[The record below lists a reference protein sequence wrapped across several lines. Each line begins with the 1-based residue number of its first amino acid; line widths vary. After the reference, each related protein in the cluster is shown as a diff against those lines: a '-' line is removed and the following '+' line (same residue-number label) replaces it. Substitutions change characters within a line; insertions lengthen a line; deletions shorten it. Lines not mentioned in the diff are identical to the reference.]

1 MNRTIRAIIA
11 IVFVG
16 VIMFCAINIAQNIG
30 KSVRVDVTDQKLYTL
45 SKGTLNILGKIQQPI
60 KLKLFYTR
68 TAAMKAPDQIRFF
81 NSYYYFVESLLQ
93 EYAKASKGKVEL
105 LVIDPRPYS
114 DEEAE
119 ALRYGIKKFPIS
131 EDENFFFGLVVQTQF
146 GVTKSIPFF
155 SPDRQNFVEY
165 DISYLIDTAMT
176 RQKKRVGV
184 LSSLPVMGDEA
195 SGYMAQMMQMQGQ
208 QPKPA
213 WSIVQQLRQQYEVDK
228 IAADTNEIKDV
239 DILMVIHPK
248 KLSEKT
254 LFAIDQFVLKGGRT
268 IVFVDPYSVVD
279 RPSKMEMQMMQSMPS
294 SSSDLNRL
302 LAGWGVEMPE
312 KIFAGDRSLALEATL
327 TQDSRP
333 EKIIGFLQLTRNCM
347 NPDSVITAN
356 LNQVRVLFAGVLKP
370 TFQDPNDAVHHV
382 QLTPLIQ
389 TTDRGNAWKG
399 DQIEMMLQYAPSEL
413 IKQFSDGTKPVM
425 MGYLLNG
432 RFKSN
437 FPNGIDVPVDAN
449 KPDEKGKTTD
459 ANTAEKK
466 PAMKHIAGLKDAATE
481 GTVVVFSDV
490 DFISDV
496 IAYQKSFFG
505 SSVVGDNAAMVMNTV
520 EDLTGSTDLIAM
532 RSRGSF
538 QRPFVVVDKIE
549 QEAEAAT
556 AKEEEK
562 INAEIAGFQQELQK
576 IVSSA
581 KEGDD
586 KLLEKSILDKKK
598 EIEGK
603 IRDAQRKLRKVK
615 MEQRKS
621 IEQLGDKLRDI
632 NTWLAPAAIL
642 VVAIVLGI
650 RRSVRR
656 RHYISHASD
665 S

>member
-1 MNRTIRAIIA
+1 
-11 IVFVG
+11 
-16 VIMFCAINIAQNIG
+16 MFCAIHIAQNIG
-30 KSVRVDVTDQKLYTL
+30 RTVRLDVTDQKLYTL
-45 SKGTLNILGKIQQPI
+45 SKGTLNILGKVQQPI

-68 TAAMKAPDQIRFF
+68 TAVMKAPDQIRFF

-93 EYAKASKGKVEL
+93 EYAKSSKGMVEL
-105 LVIDPRPYS
+105 VVIDPRPYS
-114 DEEAE
+114 DEETE

-131 EDENFFFGLVVQTQF
+131 EEENFFFGLVVQTQF

-165 DISYLIDTAMT
+165 DISYLIDTAMA
-176 RQKKRVGV
+176 RQKKHIGV
-184 LSSLPVMGDEA
+184 LSSLPVCGDETT
-195 SGYMAQMMQMQGQ
+195 GYMAQMMQMQGQ

-213 WSIVQQLRQQYEVDK
+213 WNIIQQLRQQYEVSK
-228 IAADTNEIKDV
+228 INAAADEIKDV

-279 RPSKMEMQMMQSMPS
+279 RPSRMEMQMMQTAPS
-294 SSSDLNRL
+294 SSSDLNSL

-312 KIFAGDRSLALEATL
+312 KTFAGDRSLAWEATL

-333 EKIIGFLQLTRNCM
+333 TKIIGFLQLTRDCM
-347 NPDSVITAN
+347 DHDSVITAN

-382 QLTPLIQ
+382 QVTPLMQ
-389 TTDRGNAWKG
+389 TTDRGNEWKS
-399 DQIEMMLQYAPSEL
+399 DQIEMMLQYAPAEL
-413 IKQFSDGTKPVM
+413 IKQFTDGTKPVA
-425 MGYLLNG
+425 MGYLLSG

-437 FPNGIDVPVDAN
+437 FPNGIDVPLDAN
-449 KPDEKGKTTD
+449 KPDEAGKPAD
-459 ANTAEKK
+459 ANAPK
-466 PAMKHIAGLKDAATE
+466 PLIKHIAGLKDAAAE

-490 DFISDV
+490 DFISDI

-549 QEAEAAT
+549 QEAEKQTAQEEAA
-556 AKEEEK
+556 
-562 INAEIAGFQQELQK
+562 INAQIAGFQQELQK

-581 KEGDD
+581 KQGDD
-586 KLLEKSILDKKK
+586 KLIEASILEKKKD
-598 EIEGK
+598 IETK
-603 IRDAQRKLRKVK
+603 IRDAQRKLRNVQMKK
-615 MEQRKS
+615 REK
-621 IEQLGDKLRDI
+621 IEQLGAKLRDI

-642 VVAIVLGI
+642 LVAIVLGI
-650 RRSVRR
+650 RRSMRR

>member
-1 MNRTIRAIIA
+1 
-11 IVFVG
+11 
-16 VIMFCAINIAQNIG
+16 MFCAINIAQNIG
-30 KSVRVDVTDQKLYTL
+30 KSVRLDVTDQKLYTL
-45 SKGTLNILGKIQQPI
+45 SNGTLNILGKVQQPV

-68 TAAMKAPDQIRFF
+68 TAVMKAPDQIRFF

-93 EYAKASKGKVEL
+93 EYAKSSKGKVEL
-105 LVIDPRPYS
+105 VVIDPRPYS

-131 EDENFFFGLVVQTQF
+131 EEENFFFGLVVQTQF

-176 RQKKRVGV
+176 RQKKRIGV
-184 LSSLPVMGDEA
+184 LSSLPVMGDEMT
-195 SGYMAQMMQMQGQ
+195 GYMAQMMQMQGQ

-213 WSIVQQLRQQYEVDK
+213 WNIIQQLRQQYEVSK
-228 IAADTNEIKDV
+228 IEATADEIKDV

-248 KLSEKT
+248 NLEEKT
-254 LFAIDQFVLKGGRT
+254 LFAIDQFVLKGGRM
-268 IVFVDPYSVVD
+268 IVCVDPHSVVD
-279 RPSKMEMQMMQSMPS
+279 RPSKMEMQMMRTMPS
-294 SSSDLNRL
+294 SGSDLNRL

-312 KIFAGDRSLALEATL
+312 KMFAGDRGLALDATL
-327 TQDSRP
+327 TQDARP
-333 EKIIGFLQLTRNCM
+333 EKIIGFLQLTRDCM
-347 NPDSVITAN
+347 NSDSVITAN
-356 LNQVRVLFAGVLKP
+356 LNQVRMLFAGVLKAS
-370 TFQDPNDAVHHV
+370 FQDPNDAVHHIQV
-382 QLTPLIQ
+382 TPLIQ
-389 TTDRGNAWKG
+389 TTALGNSWKG

-413 IKQFSDGTKPVM
+413 NKQFTDGTKPVM
-425 MGYLLNG
+425 MGYLLSG

-437 FPNGIDVPVDAN
+437 FPNGIDVPIDAN
-449 KPDEKGKTTD
+449 KPDEQGATAD
-459 ANTAEKK
+459 ANAAEKK
-466 PAMKHIAGLKDAATE
+466 PATKHIAGLKDAAVE
-481 GTVVVFSDV
+481 STVVVFSDV
-490 DFISDV
+490 DFISDI
-496 IAYQKSFFG
+496 IAYQRSFFG
-505 SSVVGDNAAMVMNTV
+505 ASVVGDNAAMVMNTV

-549 QEAEAAT
+549 QEAEKQTSQEEAA
-556 AKEEEK
+556 
-562 INAEIAGFQQELQK
+562 INAQIAGFQQDLQK

-581 KEGDD
+581 KEGED
-586 KLLEKSILDKKK
+586 KLIETSILEKKK
-598 EIEGK
+598 EVEGK
-603 IRDAQRKLRKVK
+603 IHDAQRKLKNV
-615 MEQRKS
+615 QRERLRS
-621 IEQLGDKLRDI
+621 IEQLGDRLRNI

>member
-30 KSVRVDVTDQKLYTL
+30 RTMRVDVTDQKLYTL
-45 SKGTLNILGKIQQPI
+45 SKGTLNILGKVQQPI

-93 EYAKASKGKVEL
+93 EYAKSSKGKVEL

-119 ALRYGIKKFPIS
+119 AMRYGIKKFPIS

-155 SPDRQNFVEY
+155 SPDRQSFVEY

-176 RQKKRVGV
+176 RQKKRIGV
-184 LSSLPVMGDEA
+184 LSSLPVMGDET

-213 WSIVQQLRQQYEVDK
+213 WNIIQQLRQQYEVSKVDA
-228 IAADTNEIKDV
+228 AADEIKDV

-268 IVFVDPYSVVD
+268 IVFVDPYSVTD
-279 RPSKMEMQMMQSMPS
+279 RPSRMEMQMMQAMPS

-312 KIFAGDRSLALEATL
+312 KMFAGDRSLALEATL
-327 TQDSRP
+327 SQDSRP

-356 LNQVRVLFAGVLKP
+356 LNQVRMLFAGVLKP

-382 QLTPLIQ
+382 RLTPLMQ

-413 IKQFSDGTKPVM
+413 NKQFTDGTKPVI
-425 MGYLLNG
+425 MGYLLSG

-437 FPNGIDVPVDAN
+437 FPNGIDVAVDAN
-449 KPDEKGKTTD
+449 KPDEQGETPD
-459 ANTAEKK
+459 ANAAQTK
-466 PAMKHIAGLKDAATE
+466 PATKHITGLKDASAE

-490 DFISDV
+490 DFISDI
-496 IAYQKSFFG
+496 IAYQRSFFG
-505 SSVVGDNAAMVMNTV
+505 SSVVGDNAAMLMNTV

-532 RSRGSF
+532 RSRGNF

-549 QEAEAAT
+549 QEAEKQTAQEEAA
-556 AKEEEK
+556 

-581 KEGDD
+581 KEGED
-586 KLLEKSILDKKK
+586 KLVEKSILEKKN

-603 IRDAQRKLRKVK
+603 IHDAQRKLKNVK
-615 MEQRKS
+615 REQLKS
-621 IEQLGDKLRDI
+621 IEELGNTLRNR
-632 NTWLAPAAIL
+632 NTWWMPAAIL
-642 VVAIVLGI
+642 IVAVVLGI

>member
-30 KSVRVDVTDQKLYTL
+30 RTVRLDVTDQKLYTL
-45 SKGTLNILGKIQQPI
+45 SKGTLNILGKVQQPI

-105 LVIDPRPYS
+105 QVIDPRPYS

-165 DISYLIDTAMT
+165 DISYLIDTAMA
-176 RQKKRVGV
+176 RQKKRIGV
-184 LSSLPVMGDEA
+184 LSSLPVMGDET

-213 WSIVQQLRQQYEVDK
+213 WSIIQQLRQQYEVSK
-228 IAADTNEIKDV
+228 IETTADEIKDV

-268 IVFVDPYSVVD
+268 MVFVDPYSVVD
-279 RPSKMEMQMMQSMPS
+279 RPSRMEMQMAQTAPS

-312 KIFAGDRSLALEATL
+312 KMFAGDRSLALEASL

-333 EKIIGFLQLTRNCM
+333 TKIIGFLQLTRECM
-347 NPDSVITAN
+347 NPDSVISAN

-370 TFQDPNDAVHHV
+370 TFQDPNDAVHHI
-382 QLTPLIQ
+382 QLTPLMQ

-413 IKQFSDGTKPVM
+413 NKQFSDGTKPVI
-425 MGYLLNG
+425 MGYLLSG

-449 KPDEKGKTTD
+449 KPDEQGKPAD
-459 ANTAEKK
+459 ANAPK
-466 PAMKHIAGLKDAATE
+466 PTTRHIAGLKDASAE

-490 DFISDV
+490 DFISDI

-549 QEAEAAT
+549 QAAEKQTAEEEAA
-556 AKEEEK
+556 
-562 INAEIAGFQQELQK
+562 INAQIAGFQQELQK

-581 KEGDD
+581 KEGED
-586 KLLEKSILDKKK
+586 KLIETSILEKKK

-603 IRDAQRKLRKVK
+603 IRDAQRKLRNVK

-621 IEQLGDKLRDI
+621 IEMLGDKLRDI

-650 RRSVRR
+650 RRSLRR

>member
-1 MNRTIRAIIA
+1 
-11 IVFVG
+11 
-16 VIMFCAINIAQNIG
+16 MFCAINIAQNIG
-30 KSVRVDVTDQKLYTL
+30 RTVRLDVTDQKLYTL
-45 SKGTLNILGKIQQPI
+45 SKGTLNILGKVQQPI

-68 TAAMKAPDQIRFF
+68 TAVMKAPDQIRFF

-93 EYAKASKGKVEL
+93 EYAKSSKGMVEL
-105 LVIDPRPYS
+105 VVIDPRPYS

-131 EDENFFFGLVVQTQF
+131 EEENFFFGLVVQTQF

-165 DISYLIDTAMT
+165 DISYLIDTAMA
-176 RQKKRVGV
+176 RQKKRIGV
-184 LSSLPVMGDEA
+184 LSSLPVMGDETT
-195 SGYMAQMMQMQGQ
+195 GYMAQMMQMQGQ

-213 WSIVQQLRQQYEVDK
+213 WSIIQQLRQQYEVSK
-228 IAADTNEIKDV
+228 IEAAVDEIKDV

-268 IVFVDPYSVVD
+268 MVFVDPYSVVD
-279 RPSKMEMQMMQSMPS
+279 RPSKMEMQMMQTAPS
-294 SSSDLNRL
+294 SSSDLNIL

-312 KIFAGDRSLALEATL
+312 KTFAGDRSLALEAAL

-333 EKIIGFLQLTRNCM
+333 TKIIGFLQLTRDCM
-347 NPDSVITAN
+347 NHDSVITAN

-370 TFQDPNDAVHHV
+370 TFQDQNDAVHHV
-382 QLTPLIQ
+382 QVTPLMQ

-413 IKQFSDGTKPVM
+413 IKQFTDGTKPVM
-425 MGYLLNG
+425 MGYLLSG

-449 KPDEKGKTTD
+449 KPDEQDKTSE
-459 ANTAEKK
+459 ANAAKMK
-466 PAMKHIAGLKDAATE
+466 PATKHIAGLKDASAE
-481 GTVVVFSDV
+481 GTVVVFADV
-490 DFISDV
+490 DFISDI

-549 QEAEAAT
+549 QEAEKQT
-556 AKEEEK
+556 AEEEAA
-562 INAEIAGFQQELQK
+562 INAQIAGFQQELQK

-581 KEGDD
+581 KEGED
-586 KLLEKSILDKKK
+586 KLVETSILEKKKD
-598 EIEGK
+598 IEGK
-603 IRDAQRKLRKVK
+603 IHDAQRKLRNVK
-615 MEQRKS
+615 MERRRS
-621 IEQLGDKLRDI
+621 IEKLGGKLRDI

>member
-16 VIMFCAINIAQNIG
+16 VIMFCAIHIAQNIG
-30 KSVRVDVTDQKLYTL
+30 KSARLDVTDQKLYTL
-45 SKGTLNILGKIQQPI
+45 SNGTLNILGKIQQPV

-68 TAAMKAPDQIRFF
+68 TAVMKAPDQIRFF

-105 LVIDPRPYS
+105 VVIDPRPYS

-131 EDENFFFGLVVQTQF
+131 EEENFFFGLVVQTQF

-176 RQKKRVGV
+176 RQKKRIGV
-184 LSSLPVMGDEA
+184 LSSLPVMGDEMT
-195 SGYMAQMMQMQGQ
+195 GYMTQMMQMQGQ

-213 WSIVQQLRQQYEVDK
+213 WNIIQQLRQQYEVSK
-228 IAADTNEIKDV
+228 IETTVDEIKDV

-248 KLSEKT
+248 NLEEKT
-254 LFAIDQFVLKGGRT
+254 LFAIDQFVLKGGRM
-268 IVFVDPYSVVD
+268 IVCVDPYSVVD
-279 RPSKMEMQMMQSMPS
+279 RPSRMEMQMMRTMPS
-294 SSSDLNRL
+294 SSSDLNKL

-312 KIFAGDRSLALEATL
+312 KMFAGDRGLALDATL
-327 TQDSRP
+327 TQDARP
-333 EKIIGFLQLTRNCM
+333 EKIIGFLQLTRDCM
-347 NPDSVITAN
+347 NSESVITAN
-356 LNQVRVLFAGVLKP
+356 LNQVRMLFAGVLKP
-370 TFQDPNDAVHHV
+370 TFQDPNDAVHHIQV
-382 QLTPLIQ
+382 TPLIQ
-389 TTDRGNAWKG
+389 TTALGNAWKG

-413 IKQFSDGTKPVM
+413 NKQFTDGTKPVM
-425 MGYLLNG
+425 MGYILSG

-449 KPDEKGKTTD
+449 KPDEAAAD
-459 ANTAEKK
+459 ANAAEKK
-466 PAMKHIAGLKDAATE
+466 PATKHIAGLKDAAVE
-481 GTVVVFSDV
+481 STVVVFSDV
-490 DFISDV
+490 DFISDI
-496 IAYQKSFFG
+496 IAYKRSFFG
-505 SSVVGDNAAMVMNTV
+505 ASIEGDNAAMVMNTV

-549 QEAEAAT
+549 QEAEKQTSQEEAA
-556 AKEEEK
+556 
-562 INAEIAGFQQELQK
+562 INAQIAGFQQDLQN

-581 KEGDD
+581 KEGED
-586 KLLEKSILDKKK
+586 KLIETSILEKKK
-598 EIEGK
+598 EVEGK
-603 IRDAQRKLRKVK
+603 IHDAQRKLRNVR

-621 IEQLGDKLRDI
+621 IEQLGDRLRNI
-632 NTWLAPAAIL
+632 NTWLTPAAIL